1 MHFVCDLRY
10 RHFGSN
16 VFSNGVRLSCLSWNW
31 NFASGE
37 LISPSEENF
46 NAKKTTFVHCPQK
59 AEAVRKHLKDRIP
72 VSQIADEMDV
82 QPTMIHNWINSVL
95 SQAEHLL
102 EPPRAA
108 KAEASKQDAALQK
121 LREKLDSKNEVIA
134 ELMEE
139 NIRSKKANGE
149 L

>member
-1 MHFVCDLRY
+1 MR
-10 RHFGSN
+10 
-16 VFSNGVRLSCLSWNW
+16 
-31 NFASGE
+31 
-37 LISPSEENF
+37 
-46 NAKKTTFVHCPQK
+46 KKRRSFTAPQK

-95 SQAEHLL
+95 SQAEHLF
-102 EPPRAA
+102 ESPRAA